1 MKHTHTEGFGS
12 MTTVKRLST
21 TVAVSALAVASPLGS
36 IEAATTTSH
45 LLYEPDSYVQD
56 GLVVMYDGIR
66 NVGLGV
72 AHDSTTNLWT
82 DLSGNGNDGIFGA
95 TPDSDCY
102 WTDTGFYLNGSKS
115 YIQTSGDVTGTEC
128 VTVEAVGDWSS
139 QANANYPNLVSVA
152 YNNSN
157 YDCGIFLNSS
167 GQLQWK
173 LNGTAAGLGF
183 SSRPIIN
190 GWDKKTFS
198 AVVSTTN
205 SIIYSQGGAVLSSA
219 PARSETHGYFVTNK
233 WNFGINCSTS
243 QYRPKGEY
251 RAFRL
256 YNRALTAEEIAA
268 NYQLDQYRFVTG
280 IPTTNVLIT
289 ANIDGVGGDIG
300 TGAFAVDDNGYTF
313 TFPAKKTSGGNTYA
327 LSSCTVAEWDSATGD
342 WSATGETQNIDENE
356 GVSISIVNTD
366 KKRITLE
373 WVGPPSFGE
382 TTVTGNADEG
392 YTLSF
397 TVASQPATS
406 VTVYGTDLKT
416 VLGTTNGNFAVG
428 DSGTVSIPPFAGAQL
443 LTATIANASGSTSAS
458 LGAFAGGAK
467 LYAYDDFGGYTATAA
482 ISGKSPSKTGFAS
495 TAWNEAYNQPLKAQS
510 TDLDFPEFL
519 AKTNL
524 AGSVVRSAGYKTS
537 AKREL
542 DVTTVPYTGTFYYR
556 FVFRQ
561 SEPSEGNS
569 WCTYGSWNHGGNT
582 LGFSTTSDT
591 HQDFYDIFNNRKT
604 IGAGPMPDGNN
615 SAIGIYLRTGWDKRT
630 ELVAPDDY
638 EYGTDYLVCV
648 EVTVSEGGNETFR
661 AFAQKVADCTKAN
674 TVTNPTWVD
683 CTACNRDIVSVSA
696 PFKWVTFATH
706 GASNNDNATI
716 AFDEFR
722 MGATLADIFPCVAKS
737 FVIIIR

>member
-36 IEAATTTSH
+36 IEAA

-115 YIQTSGDVTGTEC
+115 YIQTSDDVTGTEC

-157 YDCGIFLNSS
+157 YDCGIFLNNE
-167 GQLQWK
+167 GKLQWK
-173 LNGTAAGLGF
+173 LNGSAAGLGF
-183 SSRPIIN
+183 TARPIIN
-190 GWDKKTFS
+190 SWDKKTFS

-205 SIIYSQGGAVLSSA
+205 SIFYSQGDAVLSSA
-219 PARSETHGYFVTNK
+219 TARSETHGYFVTNK

-300 TGAFAVDDNGYTF
+300 TGAFAVDENGYTF
-313 TFPAKKTSGGNTYA
+313 TFPASKTSGGNTYA

-542 DVTTVPYTGTFYYR
+542 DDTTVPYTGTFYYR

-582 LGFSTTSDT
+582 LGFSTTSDVS
-591 HQDFYDIFNNRKT
+591 QDFYTIFNNQKT
-604 IGAGPMPDGNN
+604 IGAGPMPDSTN
-615 SAIGIYLRTGWDKRT
+615 SLIGVYLRTGWDKRT
-630 ELVAPDDY
+630 ELVAPEDY
-638 EYGTDYLVCV
+638 KYDTDYLVCV
-648 EVTVSEGGNETFR
+648 EVTLSDSGNETFR
-661 AFAQKVADCTKAN
+661 AFAVKVADFTKSMISAPPWINCT
-674 TVTNPTWVD
+674 D
-683 CTACNRDIVSVSA
+683 CSRDIVSPSE

-706 GASNNDNATI
+706 GASNDDNATI

-722 MGATLADIFPCVAKS
+722 MGATLADIFPCVENAKS
-737 FVIIIR
+737 LIIIIR

>member
-36 IEAATTTSH
+36 IEAA

-56 GLVVMYDGIR
+56 GLVLQLDGIR
-66 NVGLGV
+66 NVGANV
-72 AHDSTTNLWT
+72 PHDGSATVWANLAGG
-82 DLSGNGNDGIFGA
+82 SGA
-95 TPDSDCY
+95 TKTAY
-102 WTDTGFYLNGSKS
+102 TGTSKN
-115 YIQTSGDVTGTEC
+115 TSGTGGWLDNAFYMDADWYFKTIGVIPASES
-128 VTVEAVGDWSS
+128 VTVEVFGDFTPT
-139 QANANYPNLVSVA
+139 QPTTYPNFISVA
-152 YNNSN
+152 DGGNNT
-157 YDCGIFLNSS
+157 DCGIWMNGGVLK
-167 GQLQWK
+167 WK
-173 LNGTAAGLGF
+173 LDSYGF
-183 SSRPIIN
+183 TGSTRPTISS
-190 GWDKKTFS
+190 WDKKGFAAALDASQVVLYASGTTVSNTQERTSDKTFPACQWNIGCNYKAGDHPGKGTYY
-198 AVVSTTN
+198 AVRIYTN
-205 SIIYSQGGAVLSSA
+205 
-219 PARSETHGYFVTNK
+219 T
-233 WNFGINCSTS
+233 
-243 QYRPKGEY
+243 
-251 RAFRL
+251 
-256 YNRALTAEEIAA
+256 LTKAQIAA
-268 NYQLDQYRFVTG
+268 NWQLDQYRFVTG
-280 IPTTNVLIT
+280 IPETNVLIT

-300 TGAFAVDDNGYTF
+300 TGAFAVDENGYTF
-313 TFPAKKTSGGNTYA
+313 TFPASKTSGGNTYA
-327 LSSCTVAEWDSATGD
+327 LSSCTVAEWDSAADD
-342 WSATGETQNIDENE
+342 WSATETTQTIDAND
-356 GVSISIVNTD
+356 GVSISIANTD

-467 LYAYDDFGGYTATAA
+467 LYAYDDFSGYTAEAA

-542 DVTTVPYTGTFYYR
+542 DDTTVPYTGTFYYR

-569 WCTYGSWNHGGNT
+569 WCTYGSWNHGGNS
-582 LGFSTTSDT
+582 LGFSATSDT
-591 HQDFYDIFNNRKT
+591 SQDFYAIFNNHKT
-604 IGAGPMPDGNN
+604 IGAGPMPDSTN
-615 SAIGIYLRTGWDKRT
+615 SLIGVYLRTGWDKRT
-630 ELVAPDDY
+630 ELVAPEDY
-638 EYGTDYLVCV
+638 KYDTDYLVCV
-648 EVTVSEGGNETFR
+648 EVTLSDSGNETFR
-661 AFAQKVADCTKAN
+661 AFAVKVADFTKSMISAPPWINCT
-674 TVTNPTWVD
+674 D
-683 CTACNRDIVSVSA
+683 CSRDIVSPSE

-706 GASNNDNATI
+706 GASNDDNATI
-716 AFDEFR
+716 VFDEFA
-722 MGATLADIFPCVAKS
+722 MGPTLKDIFQRVAKP

>member
-36 IEAATTTSH
+36 IEAA

-56 GLVVMYDGIR
+56 GLVLQLDGIR
-66 NVGLGV
+66 NVGANV
-72 AHDSTTNLWT
+72 PHDGSATVWANLA
-82 DLSGNGNDGIFGA
+82 GGGGA
-95 TPDSDCY
+95 TKTAY
-102 WTDTGFYLNGSKS
+102 
-115 YIQTSGDVTGTEC
+115 TGTGKNSSGSGGWLDNAFYMDADWYFKTIGNIPSSDNI
-128 VTVEAVGDWSS
+128 TVEVFGDFTPTQPTS
-139 QANANYPNLVSVA
+139 YPNFISVA
-152 YNNSN
+152 DGGNNT
-157 YDCGIFLNSS
+157 DCGIWMNGGVLK
-167 GQLQWK
+167 WK
-173 LNGTAAGLGF
+173 LDSYGF
-183 SSRPIIN
+183 TGSTRPTISS
-190 GWDKKTFS
+190 WDKKGFAAALDASQVVLYASGTTVSNTQERTSDKTFPACQWNIGCNYKAGDHPS
-198 AVVSTTN
+198 KGTYYAVRIYTN
-205 SIIYSQGGAVLSSA
+205 
-219 PARSETHGYFVTNK
+219 
-233 WNFGINCSTS
+233 
-243 QYRPKGEY
+243 
-251 RAFRL
+251 
-256 YNRALTAEEIAA
+256 ALTQAQIAA
-268 NYQLDQYRFVTG
+268 NWQLDQYRFVTG
-280 IPTTNVLIT
+280 IPETNVLIT

-300 TGAFAVDDNGYTF
+300 TGAFAVDENGYTF
-313 TFPAKKTSGGNTYA
+313 TFPASKTSGGNTYA
-327 LSSCTVAEWDSATGD
+327 LSSCTVAEWDSAADD
-342 WSATGETQNIDENE
+342 WSATETTQTIDAND
-356 GVSISIVNTD
+356 GVSISIANTD

-542 DVTTVPYTGTFYYR
+542 DDTTVPYTGTFYYR

-561 SEPSEGNS
+561 S
-569 WCTYGSWNHGGNT
+569 
-582 LGFSTTSDT
+582 
-591 HQDFYDIFNNRKT
+591 
-604 IGAGPMPDGNN
+604 
-615 SAIGIYLRTGWDKRT
+615 
-630 ELVAPDDY
+630 
-638 EYGTDYLVCV
+638 
-648 EVTVSEGGNETFR
+648 
-661 AFAQKVADCTKAN
+661 
-674 TVTNPTWVD
+674 
-683 CTACNRDIVSVSA
+683 
-696 PFKWVTFATH
+696 
-706 GASNNDNATI
+706 
-716 AFDEFR
+716 
-722 MGATLADIFPCVAKS
+722 
-737 FVIIIR
+737 